1 MVPRHWFKAFALHQH
16 VRDYKPVCTAK
27 LQPADAFYL
36 TYRLIF
42 LNWLS
47 IFKYKI
53 LVFFLIFMFLEVS
66 SFLAFG
72 KFRTSDITKPGFQ
85 KITIGQDCPLQ
96 TQFVFIL
103 LPKSIHRPFLFL
115 GHGLAPKTFAFSNSH
130 FYILTVTTGQSS
142 ATWRLDA
149 TVWPSSDQRLALA
162 SHWLSRSL
170 GGPAGSGV
178 GRAWW
183 ESKELVQKRLWHH
196 P

>member
-53 LVFFLIFMFLEVS
+53 LVFFFNFHVSWGIFISGFWKIQNIRHHQARIPE
-66 SFLAFG
+66 
-72 KFRTSDITKPGFQ
+72 DNYWPGLPAADPVCVHPFA
-85 KITIGQDCPLQ
+85 KVH
-96 TQFVFIL
+96 TQ
-103 LPKSIHRPFLFL
+103 
-115 GHGLAPKTFAFSNSH
+115 AFSLFRSWAGSKDICIFKLSH
-130 FYILTVTTGQSS
+130 FYILTMTTGQSS

-149 TVWPSSDQRLALA
+149 RPSSDQRLALA